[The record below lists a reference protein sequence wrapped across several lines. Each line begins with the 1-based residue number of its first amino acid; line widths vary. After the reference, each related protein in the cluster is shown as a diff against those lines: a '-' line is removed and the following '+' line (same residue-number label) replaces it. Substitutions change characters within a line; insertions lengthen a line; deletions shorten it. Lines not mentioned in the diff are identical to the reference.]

1 MASLSPHTGTL
12 GKRLAKHLLRRTTFN
27 ITKSRIEEFSNY
39 TVDQAI
45 SSLATIP
52 QKNLNQPIHYI
63 DGDLTQPSPWID
75 DDPTYGVV
83 NVNNGSGG
91 NKLRNF
97 VVSWWL
103 DEAKRD
109 TSYRSKLAYFLHT
122 DFTAASTNLNGQFGT
137 FYDYLRL
144 LERFCLGD
152 WQEFIFQMTKNPQML
167 NYLNNNQNTKK
178 NPNENYARE
187 VLELFTIG
195 KGPQVGEGDYTN
207 YTESDIEEAAR
218 ALTGWKYYYVNTV
231 KNPDK
236 DRHRET
242 NGAAFGDI
250 PCGYASH
257 SHHDFGRKE
266 FSHRFN
272 NYVIE
277 EWDTSGKSNAQ
288 KRDRMEAELK
298 EFISMVLSQD
308 ETAKF
313 ICRKL
318 YRFYVS
324 RNINT
329 EIENDII
336 VPLANTF
343 RTNYNLQHVLDSLLK
358 SEHFY
363 DKDDSIN
370 TDEIIGG
377 IIKSPLDLTL
387 QTLSITNYPVPDPI
401 TNGKSHYLN
410 FYYWQIVL
418 TILQPASQNPFIPPS
433 VAGFPPYYESPDFD
447 KFWFNSSTI
456 IPRYNMADVLLNH
469 SKTKTQFYVTD
480 FVEANVSDPKNP
492 ITLVTELVDIM
503 FPETIDSDRMD
514 YFVNDILL
522 GDGETTVQMWADEW
536 QIYVNSGNKTG
547 IENALKPLFRALTW
561 SQEYQNN

>member
-1 MASLSPHTGTL
+1 MASLSPYTGPL
-12 GKRLAKHLLRRTTFN
+12 GKRLAKHLLRRATFN
-27 ITKSRIEEFSNY
+27 ITKSRIEEFANY

-45 SSLATIP
+45 NKLATIP
-52 QKNLNQPIHYI
+52 AKNLTQPIHYI
-63 DGDLTQPSPWID
+63 DGDLTQISPWID
-75 DDPTYGVV
+75 NDPIYGDV
-83 NVNNGSGG
+83 NVNNGSGA

-109 TSYRSKLAYFLHT
+109 TSYRSKLSYFLHT
-122 DFTAASTNLNGQFGT
+122 DFTAASSNLNGQFGT

-152 WQEFIFQMTKNPQML
+152 WKEFIFQITKNPQML
-167 NYLNNNQNTKK
+167 NYLNNNQNTNQ

-195 KGPQVGEGDYTN
+195 KGTQAGIGDYTN
-207 YTESDIEEAAR
+207 YTETDVEEAAR

-236 DRHRET
+236 DRHRVT
-242 NGAAFGDI
+242 NGADFGDI
-250 PCGYASH
+250 PCGYPS
-257 SHHDFGRKE
+257 SGNHDFGRKE
-266 FSHRFN
+266 FSNRFN

-277 EWDTSGKSNAQ
+277 AWDTTGKTNTQ
-288 KRDRMEAELK
+288 KEARMEQELK
-298 EFISMVLSQD
+298 EFISMVLAQN

-324 RNINT
+324 RKIT
-329 EIENDII
+329 PEIENDII
-336 VPLANTF
+336 IPLADLF
-343 RTNYNLQHVLDSLLK
+343 RTNYSLQPVIDLLLK
-358 SEHFY
+358 SKHFY
-363 DKDDSIN
+363 DADDSIN

-377 IIKSPLDLTL
+377 IIKSPLDLVL
-387 QTLSITNYPVPDPI
+387 QTLNLTDYPIPDPI
-401 TNGKSHYLN
+401 TDGKSHYLN
-410 FYYWQIVL
+410 FYYWQLVL
-418 TILQPASQNPFIPPS
+418 NILQPASQSPFTPPS

-469 SKTKTQFYVTD
+469 SKTKTEFYVTD
-480 FVEANVSDPKNP
+480 FVQNIVSDPKNP
-492 ITLVTELVDIM
+492 TTLVSELIDIM
-503 FPETIDSDRMD
+503 FPEAISASRLN

-522 GDGETTVQMWADEW
+522 GEGETTPEMWSDEW
-536 QIYVNSGNKTG
+536 QLYLNTGSKTG
-547 IENALKPLFRALTW
+547 IENTLKPLFRALTW